1 MLWKMTNENHAF
13 SRRLVLQLI
22 VPTAI
27 ELTAISVVAD
37 EEHAACQHAAKL
49 TGGLGTFNV
58 E

>member
-22 VPTAI
+22 VPAAI
-27 ELTAISVVAD
+27 ELTAVSVVVAD

-49 TGGLGTFNV
+49 TGRTGDF
-58 E
+58 